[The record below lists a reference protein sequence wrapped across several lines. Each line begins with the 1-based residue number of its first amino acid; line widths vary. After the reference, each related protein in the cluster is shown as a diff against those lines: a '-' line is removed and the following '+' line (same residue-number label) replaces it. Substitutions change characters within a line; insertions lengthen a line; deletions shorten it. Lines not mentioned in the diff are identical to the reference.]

1 MLFAWKPIINKG
13 ACMYLPSH
21 FKTPDMESLRQLM
34 RAYPLGALITHG
46 ERGLDA
52 NHLPFELD
60 AGSGEQGVL
69 RAHVA
74 RNNPLWREARDG
86 DEVLVIFKAAD
97 SYISPNWYPSKQ
109 AHHQQVPTWNYSVV
123 HAHGRIRIHD
133 DVRFVRRLLAGLTR
147 VHEAAEPA
155 PWKMADAPREYI
167 ETRLQA
173 VVGIEIEITE
183 LVGKFK
189 LSQNK
194 EEADRQG
201 AANTLQDRGQTALAE
216 AMLSLPPSLT

>member
-1 MLFAWKPIINKG
+1 
-13 ACMYLPSH
+13 MYLPSH
-21 FKTPDMESLRQLM
+21 FETPDLASLHQLIL
-34 RAYPLGALITHG
+34 AYPLGALITHG

-60 AGSGEQGVL
+60 TEEGEHGLL

-74 RNNPLWREARDG
+74 RNNPLWQEASHG

-97 SYISPNWYPSKQ
+97 AYISPNWYPSKQ
-109 AHHQQVPTWNYSVV
+109 VHHQQVPTWNYSVV

-133 DVRFVRRLLAGLTR
+133 DARFVRRLLTNLTR
-147 VHEAAEPA
+147 RHEAAAPA
-155 PWKMADAPREYI
+155 PWRMADAPREYI
-167 ETRLQA
+167 EAMVQT

-194 EEADRQG
+194 AEADRQG
-201 AANTLQDRGQTALAE
+201 AADALQARGQVKITE
-216 AMLSLPPSLT
+216 AMLSPPPSLP